1 MNERIV
7 ALDIGDRRIGIAVS
21 DPLGITAQPIET
33 YTRIGYGPDV
43 RHICEIAQKYET
55 NRILSGLPL
64 NMDGT
69 RGFQT
74 EKVAQFAEK
83 LTEAGLDV
91 SFYDERMTTVLAED
105 ALLEANMSRENRK
118 KKVDMVAAV
127 MILQSYLDAQAMQ
140 NAQTVEDD
148 SEEDEPVLD
157 DVLEMEDED
166 GNVIRF
172 LLNATIPYHGDEY
185 VLLISEDSAGILS
198 RMRVS
203 SCARRPMTSGNPCY
217 QSLDDE
223 KLIERIYEAYLEQGA
238 KSADFSYHSGKH
250 LTGTNMTDW

>member
-43 RHICEIAQKYET
+43 RHICEIAQQYET

-74 EKVAQFAEK
+74 EKVAQFTEK

-105 ALLEANMSRENRK
+105 ALLEANMSREDRK

-127 MILQSYLDAQAMQ
+127 VILQSYLDAQA
-140 NAQTVEDD
+140 AQRAFSAEDD
-148 SEEDEPVLD
+148 EEETEEDGI
-157 DVLEMEDED
+157 LEMEDED

-172 LLNATIPYHGDEY
+172 ILNATIPYHGDEY
-185 VLLISEDSAGILS
+185 VLLVSEEDSGDI
-198 RMRVS
+198 
-203 SCARRPMTSGNPCY
+203 ARDESFIMKITVDDEGNPCY

-223 KLIERIYEAYLEQGA
+223 ALIAHIYEAYLAQGEEER
-238 KSADFSYHSGKH
+238 
-250 LTGTNMTDW
+250 

>member
-43 RHICEIAQKYET
+43 RHICEIAQQYET

-74 EKVAQFAEK
+74 EKVAQFTEK

-105 ALLEANMSRENRK
+105 ALFEANMSRENRK

-127 MILQSYLDAQAMQ
+127 VILQSYLDAQA
-140 NAQTVEDD
+140 AQRAFSAEDD
-148 SEEDEPVLD
+148 EEETEEDGI
-157 DVLEMEDED
+157 LEMEDED

-172 LLNATIPYHGDEY
+172 ILNATIPYHGDEY
-185 VLLISEDSAGILS
+185 VLLVSEEDSGDI
-198 RMRVS
+198 
-203 SCARRPMTSGNPCY
+203 ARDESFIMKITVDDEGNPCY

-223 KLIERIYEAYLEQGA
+223 ALIARIYEAYLAQGEEER
-238 KSADFSYHSGKH
+238 
-250 LTGTNMTDW
+250 